1 MLDTMPVAPVLS
13 PRAGMT
19 ITAAPEGL
27 QVSGVGWER
36 FVPVAEPAVREA
48 LLALGDF
55 PMSSAEVVSKAVAAS
70 GSLAAAV
77 TAQAAIRRLQVMG
90 TYDHV
95 LYEPGDGILARLT
108 TKGAMAITLTALP
121 DDGATRVL
129 SPLAVATA
137 DGGYVTVES
146 GAGPLAVV
154 LRPDLYADLV
164 AGRAAQLPQPVLD
177 MLFSARLWVTEA
189 ELASRELRQWHPSDA
204 WFHRRV
210 AESRGNDGYGG
221 TYHLAAD
228 FPPLPYEKPAPGP
241 SVALPVPDL
250 ARARRED
257 PPLAQVMETRRSHRR
272 YLPGQ
277 TTLTQVAELLY
288 RSLRV
293 RQLFPDEAGLEVV
306 DRPYPSGGSIHEIET
321 YLVVN
326 DVTGLAPGIYRYAPT
341 RHELDLVSPDERVRS
356 SINADVQMTTRG
368 ELPPPVVLL
377 FGGRFGRVM
386 WKYQGMPYALLTKH
400 VGVVYQ
406 TVYLNATVLGLG
418 VCGIGGCSA
427 GLFARATGTDPLD
440 EGAVGMMA
448 LGAPDPTE
456 DDPWRRS

>member
-221 TYHLAAD
+221 TYHLAGRDVTTLSENERAEARNED
-228 FPPLPYEKPAPGP
+228 IGFVFQAFHLLPRLNLVENVEVPLTYAGWPAHERRERAMQVLERVGLAGKAGNLP
-241 SVALPVPDL
+241 SQISGGQKQRVAV
-250 ARARRED
+250 ARA
-257 PPLAQVMETRRSHRR
+257 LAGRPRLLLADEPTGNLDTRTSQEVMNLFCDLHDE
-272 YLPGQ
+272 G
-277 TTLTQVAELLY
+277 TTVVIVTHEADIGAYAE
-288 RSLRV
+288 RVIRV
-293 RQLFPDEAGLEVV
+293 RDGL
-306 DRPYPSGGSIHEIET
+306 IES
-321 YLVVN
+321 
-326 DVTGLAPGIYRYAPT
+326 DT
-341 RHELDLVSPDERVRS
+341 RQTPHRE
-356 SINADVQMTTRG
+356 
-368 ELPPPVVLL
+368 
-377 FGGRFGRVM
+377 GR
-386 WKYQGMPYALLTKH
+386 A
-400 VGVVYQ
+400 
-406 TVYLNATVLGLG
+406 
-418 VCGIGGCSA
+418 
-427 GLFARATGTDPLD
+427 
-440 EGAVGMMA
+440 
-448 LGAPDPTE
+448 
-456 DDPWRRS
+456 